1 MKPTNTPAAQPEP
14 APANDPPPNN
24 RPARAPGHDAF
35 PFATHDVLVAFAF
48 IKSSREDK

>member
-1 MKPTNTPAAQPEP
+1 MKPTTTSAAQPQP
-14 APANDPPPNN
+14 VPANDPHQTN
-24 RPARAPGHDAF
+24 RPARASGHDAF